1 MTTWQCW
8 EGPPAECGTWGQ
20 TDRTR
25 KKWPTNLDHSQ
36 TISSATC
43 NSYTMRATAY
53 AIGNETRRSHCHS
66 AVCQHYLSTVPT
78 AAHRTYQMIF
88 LPEAI
93 PLPFITAHLNITLPS
108 VRMLHY
114 SHLPTLPLYFDMWK
128 NYAAVSRN
136 PCTVRDK
143 PWGFQE
149 VEVRRFQD
157 IRHMKVVRMSVPAP
171 AAFSPQEIFLVLISV
186 GDWVNSR
193 AIVRPEG
200 LCQWKIPMT

>member
-8 EGPPAECGTWGQ
+8 EVPPAVCGTKGQ

-25 KKWPTNLDHSQ
+25 KKWPTKLDHSQ

-53 AIGNETRRSHCHS
+53 AIDNETRRSHCHS

-78 AAHRTYQMIF
+78 AAHRKCQMIF

-93 PLPFITAHLNITLPS
+93 PLPFITAHLNTTLPSVRMLHFSPLPTLPLYYVAKCPNVALVSLTHTASILRCQVSEFCTILTYPHCLYITLPSVECCTILTYPHCLYITLPS

-114 SHLPTLPLYFDMWK
+114 SHLPT
-128 NYAAVSRN
+128 
-136 PCTVRDK
+136 
-143 PWGFQE
+143 
-149 VEVRRFQD
+149 
-157 IRHMKVVRMSVPAP
+157 
-171 AAFSPQEIFLVLISV
+171 
-186 GDWVNSR
+186 
-193 AIVRPEG
+193 
-200 LCQWKIPMT
+200 